1 MQRLLNP
8 ASRDASQDEHTNKL
22 LLATCTPRE
31 AKAPA
36 LAGAFLAISSL
47 TMTYFHT
54 GIRTII
60 GAESF
65 HCPVRDGKEWD
76 QLAMVIRLKRFLTW
90 CALGGNQTSQFA
102 ESITLSA
109 LILIASRREHHAARD
124 IHRLTCFQTIRQT
137 WPLNLIQCAQIHQSY
152 RVKPHGQLVLVSL
165 THYCASTPS
174 LSTSW
179 STTTLQGAQ
188 GPGKTHLETSFPL
201 RCFQRLSLPHLATR
215 QCHWRDNRYTR
226 GASTPVLSY

>member
-1 MQRLLNP
+1 MGRSGTNSLWSSGLNCSPHLACLPGTVHSQSRFQFLIAHLQRV
-8 ASRDASQDEHTNKL
+8 A
-22 LLATCTPRE
+22 ATCV
-31 AKAPA
+31 A
-36 LAGAFLAISSL
+36 LKPIGSRLHSSL
-47 TMTYFHT
+47 RWLRHSCLP
-54 GIRTII
+54 
-60 GAESF
+60 A
-65 HCPVRDGKEWD
+65 D
-76 QLAMVIRLKRFLTW
+76 
-90 CALGGNQTSQFA
+90 
-102 ESITLSA
+102 
-109 LILIASRREHHAARD
+109 
-124 IHRLTCFQTIRQT
+124 
-137 WPLNLIQCAQIHQSY
+137 HQSY

-165 THYCASTPS
+165 THYCASTPN

>member
-1 MQRLLNP
+1 M
-8 ASRDASQDEHTNKL
+8 S
-22 LLATCTPRE
+22 
-31 AKAPA
+31 
-36 LAGAFLAISSL
+36 
-47 TMTYFHT
+47 YFHT
-54 GIRTII
+54 GTRTII
-60 GAESF
+60 GAEAF

-76 QLAMVIRLKRFLTW
+76 HLAMVIRHNLSPAR
-90 CALGGNQTSQFA
+90 ALGAGPTNSQSRATITDDVVSGDRSAEDDCTTRRSTVGFA
-102 ESITLSA
+102 RPERRTLLAIRSVLA
-109 LILIASRREHHAARD
+109 VRAEH
-124 IHRLTCFQTIRQT
+124 QG
-137 WPLNLIQCAQIHQSY
+137 Y

-179 STTTLQGAQ
+179 SRTTLQGAQ
-188 GPGKTHLETSFPL
+188 GPGKTHLGTSFPL